1 VSYSVSSSGSTL
13 YINYLKRKDGKVY
26 FYEKIIKTITL
37 SVNVL
42 KKFISILLIIERISV
57 AIKFH

>member
-1 VSYSVSSSGSTL
+1 MSYSVSSSGSTL

-42 KKFISILLIIERISV
+42 KKFISILLIIEQISV